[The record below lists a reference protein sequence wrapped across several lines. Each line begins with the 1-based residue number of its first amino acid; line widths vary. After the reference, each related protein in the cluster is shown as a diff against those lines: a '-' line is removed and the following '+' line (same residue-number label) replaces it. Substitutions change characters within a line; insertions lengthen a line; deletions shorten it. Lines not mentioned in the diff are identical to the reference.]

1 MAITV
6 SSVDK
11 KEQGLGQFQGVY
23 SEMWKVT
30 ATLSFAAIG
39 AAAEDSGAIT
49 VNGVAVGDHILSY
62 GFNADPEENI
72 FFYNPSVSAA
82 NTVTLSVSNLS
93 AGSDTPLPT
102 QVKLLVGR
110 PNW

>member
-6 SSVDK
+6 SAVKS
-11 KEQGLGQFQGVY
+11 GSGGQFRGLYTNQ
-23 SEMWKVT
+23 KTVT

-49 VNGVAVGDHILSY
+49 VPGVLVGDHVIAY
-62 GFNADPEENI
+62 GFNDDPEENI
-72 FFYNPSVSAA
+72 FFYQPMVTAA
-82 NTVTLSVSNLS
+82 NTVTLSVTNAS

-102 QVKLLVGR
+102 KIKMLIGR
-110 PNW
+110 PTW

>member
-6 SSVDK
+6 SAVTK
-11 KEQGLGQFQGVY
+11 KEQGSKQFQGAY
-23 SEMWKVT
+23 SEMFTVT

-49 VNGVAVGDHILSY
+49 VPGVALGDHIISY
-62 GFNADPEENI
+62 GFNVDAEENI
-72 FFYNPSVSAA
+72 FFFNPSVSAA
-82 NTVTLSVSNLS
+82 NTVTLSVTNASGS
-93 AGSDTPLPT
+93 SDTPAPT
-102 QVKLLVGR
+102 QIKLLVGR